1 MSTRISRQS
10 FEFSFI
16 RQRMEL
22 HPQATA
28 AEIAA
33 SLELDGIK
41 VSAEQVRQVMDRTQ
55 HTAEQIEDFC
65 FQQKRSPQAS
75 KASIEAALHVR

>member
-41 VSAEQVRQVMDRTQ
+41 VSAEQVRQVMDQTR
-55 HTAEQIEDFC
+55 HTDEQIDGFC
-65 FQQKRSPQAS
+65 YQQKRGPQAS
-75 KASIEAALHVR
+75 KSSIRAALQGR